1 MTKIM
6 MVAGEASGDL
16 LGGELLASLRLR
28 FPDLVAFGVGG
39 SHMRASG
46 LQASFDINDLSVV
59 GLIEV
64 LKCFPRLS
72 HIFFS
77 LSRLL
82 ALHRPRLLITIDLP
96 DFNFLL
102 AKRAKALGIPI
113 IHYVS
118 PQVWAWRQRRVTKI
132 ARLLDHLLVLF
143 PFEPALYA
151 QTNLPV
157 TFVGHPLVDRVALK
171 MEGSGERI
179 SRESERSRL
188 GLASGEKLVVLL
200 PGSRRSE
207 LQRLLA
213 TMVTTCYRVA
223 EQRPGVRF
231 ILALA
236 NTLSIEE
243 VMAHWPTG
251 INTSK
256 ALQPE
261 ISIRRGE
268 TRSLLAAADAALVAS
283 GTATLEAALLG
294 APMVVIYRV
303 NRLTYLIGK
312 QLIQIPFISLANIV
326 AGYGLVEE
334 RIQDDA
340 NPEVLSQDIMHL
352 LNDIEAVRTMRIGFD
367 QIRDT
372 LSRPDRQAIDVIAE
386 YL

>member
-1 MTKIM
+1 M

-16 LGGELLASLRLR
+16 LGGELLAGLRLR
-28 FPDLVAFGVGG
+28 FPDLVAIGVGG
-39 SHMRASG
+39 SHMQASG
-46 LQASFDINDLSVV
+46 LQTSFDINDLSVV

-72 HIFFS
+72 RIFFS

-118 PQVWAWRQRRVTKI
+118 PQVWAWRRGRVTQI
-132 ARLLDHLLVLF
+132 ARFLDHLLVLF

-171 MEGSGERI
+171 KEHSGERI
-179 SRESERSRL
+179 SRESERFRL
-188 GLASGEKLVVLL
+188 GLAPEEKLVVLL
-200 PGSRRSE
+200 PGSRRCE
-207 LQRLLA
+207 LQRLVA
-213 TMVTTCYRVA
+213 TMVTTCYTVA
-223 EQRPGVRF
+223 EQMPGVRF
-231 ILALA
+231 ALALA
-236 NTLSIEE
+236 DTLSVEE
-243 VMAHWPTG
+243 VMAYWPTG
-251 INTSK
+251 VNT
-256 ALQPE
+256 PE
-261 ISIRRGE
+261 IPICRGE
-268 TRSLLAAADAALVAS
+268 TRSLLAAADVALVAS

-303 NRLTYLIGK
+303 NRLTYAIGK
-312 QLIQIPFISLANIV
+312 RLIQVPFISLANIV
-326 AGYGLVEE
+326 AGYGLVKE

-340 NPEVLSQDIMHL
+340 NPEVLSQDILHL
-352 LNDIEAVRTMRIGFD
+352 LHDVEAVKTMRIGFD
-367 QIRDT
+367 QIRET
-372 LSRPDRQAIDVIAE
+372 LANPDRQAIDVISD